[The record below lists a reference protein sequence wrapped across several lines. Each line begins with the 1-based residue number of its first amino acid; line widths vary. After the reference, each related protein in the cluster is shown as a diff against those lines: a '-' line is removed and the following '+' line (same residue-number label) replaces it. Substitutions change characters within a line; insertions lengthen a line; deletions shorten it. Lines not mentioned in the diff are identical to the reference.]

1 VPLFGFAGENAREK
15 VLVLLT
21 MCFALAMAM
30 LDNTVVNIAL
40 PTIQRELSATVTD
53 LQWII
58 DGYVLAF
65 ASLLLTGGILGDRY
79 GRKRLFL
86 TGLVTFTAASLLC
99 GLAASGSQ
107 LIAAR
112 AVQGVGAAL
121 LMPGTLSI
129 LTVTFPPEERSRAIG
144 LWAGVS
150 GLALALG
157 PTLGGWIV
165 EHVGW
170 PAVFFLNVPIGVVAF
185 AIAWRTVGESVSD
198 ETRRLDL
205 VGLGLGTAGM
215 FCLTYGLIEAN
226 QRGWSD
232 PLIVGALVAAALLL
246 VAFVVWEH
254 RSRHAMMPL
263 SYFRIPAFSAGN
275 AVAFSVSLGM
285 FSIFLFVALYMQ
297 AIRGYTPFEAGLR
310 FLPMTLMIIVTAPN
324 AGHIAQR
331 IGSRTPMTYGLTLAS
346 LGLVGLT
353 QVGSATPYWVIAI
366 LFVLMGHG
374 MGSAMAPMTSAV
386 MGAVGPQRAG
396 LGSAMTNTSRE
407 VGGVLG
413 IALLGTILFDRL
425 GQVLAPR
432 LTELGLSGSQS
443 AALADAA
450 SHGFVSP
457 AALRSF
463 GLSPEQIGGFADAFR
478 DAYMS
483 GFHLALAIA
492 AAVLATAAVVA
503 NRFIPGRV
511 HAEEIHA
518 RAAAR
523 RTATAEQ
530 PSA

>member
-1 VPLFGFAGENAREK
+1 MPLFGFAGEDARQK

-53 LQWII
+53 LQWIV

-79 GRKRLFL
+79 GRKRTFL
-86 TGLVTFTAASLLC
+86 TGLVTFTVASLAC
-99 GLAASGSQ
+99 GLAGSGGQ

-112 AVQGVGAAL
+112 ALQGVGAAL

-129 LTVTFPPEERSRAIG
+129 LTVTFPPHERSKAIG

-185 AIAWRTVGESVSD
+185 AIASRTVRESVSE
-198 ETRRLDL
+198 ETRHLDL
-205 VGLGLGTAGM
+205 PGLGLGTGGL
-215 FCLTYGLIEAN
+215 FFLTYGLIEAN
-226 QRGWSD
+226 QRGWGD
-232 PLIVGALVAAALLL
+232 GLIVGSLTAAVVLLG
-246 VAFVVWEH
+246 AFLAWDR
-254 RSRHAMMPL
+254 RSPRAMMPL
-263 SYFRIPAFSAGN
+263 SFFRIPAFSAGN
-275 AVAFSVSLGM
+275 AVAFSVSLSM

-324 AGHIAQR
+324 AGHVAQR
-331 IGSRTPMTYGLTLAS
+331 IGARTPMTYGLTLAS
-346 LGLVGLT
+346 LGLFGLT
-353 QVGSATPYWVIAI
+353 FVGPETPYWLIAA

-374 MGSAMAPMTSAV
+374 MGSTMAPMTAAV

-413 IALLGTILFDRL
+413 IALLGTVLFDRL
-425 GQVLAPR
+425 GAVLAPR
-432 LTELGLSGSQS
+432 LGDLGLPAGRT

-450 SHGFVSP
+450 SHGFVAP
-457 AALRSF
+457 EALRSL
-463 GLSPEQIGGFADAFR
+463 GLSSEQIAGFVAAFR

-503 NRFIPGRV
+503 NRFLPGRA
-511 HAEEIHA
+511 HAAEIHA
-518 RAAAR
+518 EAAAR
-523 RTATAEQ
+523 GPTSAERQTA
-530 PSA
+530 